1 MGVNRARRAALL
13 GALALAGCGAAGAP
27 PAPPASR
34 FVQVPDAGWDAWVAG
49 YRRRAA
55 ARGIPERVIA
65 AGFAGAGFVPEVI
78 VRDRNQAEFSRTFE
92 DYLQLVADEARV
104 AEGRAAF
111 ARHEGTLRRAEAAY
125 GVPAEVICAIWGVE
139 SRYGTRFDTGLLV
152 VSATSTLAYEGRR
165 ARFFEDELTAAL
177 RILAAGDVSPARLT
191 GSWAGAMGHTQF
203 IPTAFLRNAVD
214 FDGDGRRDI
223 WAADP
228 ADALGSAANYLARA
242 GWRRGAAYAAEAGTP
257 GAGGRTITPQPGGPS
272 FGAGPNFDVI
282 RRYNPSDAYALG
294 VSYLAGRIAGRGP
307 LRGAFPPDAAGLT
320 LDDRIALQRG
330 LNRAGF
336 DVGTPDGVVGDRT
349 RGAIAAFER
358 ARGLPVTGAP
368 SRAVLGA
375 LG

>member
-1 MGVNRARRAALL
+1 MVDLN
-13 GALALAGCGAAGAP
+13 
-27 PAPPASR
+27 
-34 FVQVPDAGWDAWVAG
+34 DAWVAA
-49 YRRRAA
+49 YKTRAA
-55 ARGIPERVIA
+55 SRGIPASVIE
-65 AGFAGAGFVPEVI
+65 AGFRGAGFVPEVI
-78 VRDRNQAEFSRTFE
+78 ERDRNQAEFSRSFE
-92 DYLQLVADEARV
+92 DYLQLVASEERV
-104 AEGRAAF
+104 TEGRAAF
-111 ARHEGTLRRAEAAY
+111 ARNAATLRRAEATY
-125 GVPAEVICAIWGVE
+125 GVPAEVVCAIWGVE

-177 RILAAGDVSPARLT
+177 RILAAGDVAPDRLT

-223 WAADP
+223 WQRDP
-228 ADALGSAANYLARA
+228 VDALGSAANYLARA
-242 GWRRGAAYAAEAGTP
+242 GWRRGAAYAAESGTA
-257 GAGGRTITPQPGGPS
+257 GAGGRAITPQPGGPT
-272 FGAGPNFDVI
+272 FGAGPNFDVL

-307 LRGAFPPDAAGLT
+307 LRAGFPPDRYGLT

-336 DVGTPDGVVGDRT
+336 DVGTPDGVIGDRS
-349 RGAIAAFER
+349 RAAIGAFEA

-368 SRAVLGA
+368 SRAVLDA
-375 LG
+375 L

>member
-1 MGVNRARRAALL
+1 M
-13 GALALAGCGAAGAP
+13 
-27 PAPPASR
+27 
-34 FVQVPDAGWDAWVAG
+34 
-49 YRRRAA
+49 
-55 ARGIPERVIA
+55 IE

-78 VRDRNQAEFSRTFE
+78 ARDRSQAEFSRSFE

-111 ARHEGTLRRAEAAY
+111 ARQADVLRRAEATY

-139 SRYGTRFDTGLLV
+139 SRYGTRYETGLLV

-165 ARFFEDELTAAL
+165 GRFFEDELTAAL
-177 RILAAGDVSPARLT
+177 RILAAGDVAPDRMT

-203 IPTAFLRNAVD
+203 IPTAFLRSAVD

-223 WAADP
+223 WQRDP
-228 ADALGSAANYLARA
+228 VDALGSAANYLARA
-242 GWRRGAAYAAEAGTP
+242 GWRRGAPYAAELGAP
-257 GAGGRTITPQPGGPS
+257 GAGGRALTPQPGGPT
-272 FGAGPNFDVI
+272 FGVGPNFAAL
-282 RRYNPSDAYALG
+282 RAYNPSDAYALG

-307 LRGAFPPDAAGLT
+307 LRAGFPPDRYGLT

-336 DVGTPDGVVGDRT
+336 DVGTPDGVIGDRT

-358 ARGLPVTGAP
+358 ARGLTITGEP
-368 SRAVLGA
+368 SRAVLAA
-375 LG
+375 L